1 MCVCRERERQRE
13 RERAS
18 EQASERESERER
30 ERGRE
35 GERES
40 APRRSGRKDTQAGEL
55 VIDDPY
61 AGGVALTH
69 ASARTEWPRKH

>member
-1 MCVCRERERQRE
+1 
-13 RERAS
+13 
-18 EQASERESERER
+18 
-30 ERGRE
+30 
-35 GERES
+35 
-40 APRRSGRKDTQAGEL
+40 L